1 MKARS
6 RPKLRSAYRI
16 LPGKGDRRVSLTL
29 SPEVNED
36 LQALADFNKRSFK
49 EELLARVRATLLH
62 NDLFMQQDHL
72 MLMIFNKKLAV
83 PDLKKPSY

>member
-6 RPKLRSAYRI
+6 MPKLKAVYRI
-16 LPGKGDRRVSLTL
+16 LPAKGDQRISLTL
-29 SPEVNED
+29 SLELEED
-36 LQALADFNKRSFK
+36 LQSLADFNKRSFK

-62 NDLFMQQDHL
+62 NDLFMEQDQL